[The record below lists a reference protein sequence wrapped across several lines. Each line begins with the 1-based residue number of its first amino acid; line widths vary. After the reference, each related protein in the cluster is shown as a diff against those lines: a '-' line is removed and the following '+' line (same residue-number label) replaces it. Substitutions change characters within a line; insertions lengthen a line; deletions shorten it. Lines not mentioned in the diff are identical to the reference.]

1 MQAKPENP
9 ANGNICCALR
19 LCYAIVEAETLR
31 AAAVFILERQ
41 KKEKRAGLFL
51 AAGAVSL
58 SFAAF
63 FTSAFV
69 LSTIDFELVTTSS
82 FVGNTE
88 VFVANAEP
96 DTANASD
103 VNVKSDLKD
112 FIKTPVLLSIG
123 STSEPVC

>member
-1 MQAKPENP
+1 M
-9 ANGNICCALR
+9 
-19 LCYAIVEAETLR
+19 
-31 AAAVFILERQ
+31 
-41 KKEKRAGLFL
+41 
-51 AAGAVSL
+51 
-58 SFAAF
+58 
-63 FTSAFV
+63 

-103 VNVKSDLKD
+103 VNVKSDFKD

-123 STSEPVC
+123 SISEPVC